1 VYITRLI
8 KTLLDVKGLVIEDIK
23 KYIAD
28 VTAAL
33 SPLQK
38 LTRRVNKYFSVAE
51 NKVIGA
57 LKFINK
63 KAVKNHCN
71 CNYFVIK

>member
-1 VYITRLI
+1 LSQNAKRG
-8 KTLLDVKGLVIEDIK
+8 DS
-23 KYIAD
+23 AD

-51 NKVIGA
+51 NKAIRA

-63 KAVKNHCN
+63 KSS
-71 CNYFVIK
+71 